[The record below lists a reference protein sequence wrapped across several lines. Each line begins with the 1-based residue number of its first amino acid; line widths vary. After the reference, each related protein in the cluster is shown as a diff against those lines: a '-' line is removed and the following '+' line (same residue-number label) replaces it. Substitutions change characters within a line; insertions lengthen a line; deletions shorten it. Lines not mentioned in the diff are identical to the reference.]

1 MEGSMLG
8 TCLRRLVVLLS
19 LVAVAAF
26 AGHGSAMAA
35 SASFGIADHHSAV
48 PADAVAHADGHSEH
62 GGPDASKASTDA
74 MACCGKSCTSLLP
87 FPLPPE
93 VVVRSSAS
101 VLDAVVPGERTGIR
115 PPGLKRPPKL
125 A

>member
-1 MEGSMLG
+1 MFG

-35 SASFGIADHHSAV
+35 SAPVGMADHHSAV
-48 PADAVAHADGHSEH
+48 QADAAAHADGHSH
-62 GGPDASKASTDA
+62 HAGPDASKASTDA
-74 MACCGKSCTSLLP
+74 MACCGKSCMSLLP

-93 VVVRSSAS
+93 VAVHSRAS
-101 VLDAVVPGERTGIR
+101 DLDAVEPDERTGIR
-115 PPGLKRPPKL
+115 PPELKRPPKL